1 MAMAWTYLVIA
12 SLFEIAF
19 ALGLK
24 YTDGFSRFLP
34 SVLTVV
40 AGNASFLILSRALKT
55 VPVSTGYAMWTGIGA
70 VGTALLGMWLF
81 HEPRD
86 GARLLCL
93 GLIISGILGLR
104 LLAAHAG

>member
-1 MAMAWTYLVIA
+1 MAWMYLVIA

-40 AGNASFLILSRALKT
+40 AGNASFLLLSQALKT
-55 VPVSTGYAMWTGIGA
+55 FPVSTGYAMWTGIGA

-86 GARLLCL
+86 VARLLCI
-93 GLIISGILGLR
+93 GLIISGIIGLR
-104 LLAAHAG
+104 LMAARAG